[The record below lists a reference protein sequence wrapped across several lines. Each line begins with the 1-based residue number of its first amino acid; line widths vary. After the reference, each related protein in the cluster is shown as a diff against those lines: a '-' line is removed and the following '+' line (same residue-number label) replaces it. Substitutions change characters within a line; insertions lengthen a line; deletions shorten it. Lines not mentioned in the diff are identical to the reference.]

1 METPGG
7 PGGSRDV
14 CMEEPGG
21 AEQRWSRAARAFVRE
36 TLCPAGPGGGG
47 PEQLADSVM
56 RCLRSTWAGRSGEL
70 PLGYSFISIS
80 DLQCQQR
87 TPCCSHMTWSTS
99 DFKKWA
105 HQGEVIL
112 PKQCVLPRTHLIL
125 IGYLTDGRQQKGKE
139 KLMDGNL
146 YVQDSTGSIPCE
158 LLHFESE
165 WLELLFLF
173 PSWAYIPQTNQ
184 GSAGYVEILADP
196 VPVDPRSERVVDTI
210 PVLYPP
216 TAAQLLST
224 RVPRQKRA
232 KLNVAGELARLST
245 LLCIHHK
252 TFFFLF
258 LKCFTSAACVPVLV
272 QKPPQLAWHHMLQL
286 GHGYVLT
293 ALTVSS
299 LKASGH
305 KVLVTSFSSCLLP
318 YCAEQVK
325 EQPLEIVWQGGP
337 IQPVSPEA
345 AVHLPL
351 ELTDEK
357 LPVPAKESKILS
369 YMGIITRVLNAQ
381 AGLYELDNK
390 ICLCLAYQQLLNS
403 ARGLRPGACV
413 ELRDVHLLQKP
424 LASFPFAVV
433 LGACLH
439 SIVLLKGFSRLST
452 FHQPVASSRNLY
464 MQLLFQYNL
473 GLPLYLWL
481 VSLLEML
488 EQRFCCFV
496 GRRRLFIR
504 SVPQGPG
511 VAEKFL
517 VPILNA
523 VVPSKARV
531 RDVHHEIL
539 AEMHHCPLQQY
550 QPLEPPC
557 QAPPLSLL
565 RSVAEQ
571 RSKEAFNPSQLLS
584 PLEAQHMGTQ
594 ELNRRLA
601 WSYDTFSAKSFQ
613 PRMVLLGVLRVS
625 CSSGSLQLRDKSA
638 SIPCVISRRD
648 GSPFADTALIGSL
661 LQVETYQLVVE
672 RFLQSDFPSW
682 EQLWTLEHVRGRE
695 TRLYVQFCFEDVQIL
710 HTPEVQV
717 QEGPTSSDSPSLG
730 KKDVRSSK
738 VELGSPEAKLPKLEG
753 TSPGAGSEE
762 GCDRGQSS
770 ARETSCMSRLFLV
783 TQKEGLMSRNYL
795 PAAEGDGEG
804 QELQLSFQATILWVD
819 KPQLWGHP
827 REIGNLPELEQI
839 NHQREDSEA
848 QQRVLLL
855 FMGRSLRWFPFLH
868 PDGLYRLIVPQCL
881 DFGVFE
887 RPCLSPLQGRLL
899 NQSGCSSCLLVS
911 ATWHLQHETWISCL
925 AQPQVIPGS
934 ERAGM
939 GQTVFSIPE
948 LLSSSFTGSLVSFS
962 GEIVERTLCAS
973 PGNEKLSA
981 PCSKRRQKGTLLP
994 WDHSVKL
1001 SVSAALGSS
1010 VVLDVYIAVA
1020 YLQHLWGLLPGAKI
1034 LFQNL
1039 QRKISRFHNVYCTY
1053 IASSCISILAL
1064 PPPCLLLSSNPAGI
1078 ASKSPAATSP
1088 SLVFL
1093 SKLLLQPHSLS
1104 QGQILCHLSCVLA
1117 LSLQWI
1123 CSVCSSI
1130 FREGR
1135 CSRHSPPCPSQTGVS
1150 QASAKILVED
1160 GTGEALVLCKN
1171 QQVAAVLGLSPVE
1184 WKAVQSNVQRRG
1196 SIFIQHGGASA
1207 RPGCVEEPEDL
1218 VTCYLKSLCRSH
1230 AICRPILLA
1239 FSLNRKSSKISQPDS
1254 LQLRRFLCGEME
1266 FVSRVGTRLSL
1277 TCLNIQEADPK
1288 VLCSLSSKRIKTSI
1302 GHSA

>member
-1 METPGG
+1 METSGRA
-7 PGGSRDV
+7 GGSRTGP
-14 CMEEPGG
+14 MEEPGG
-21 AEQRWSRAARAFVRE
+21 AEQRWLRAARAFLCE

-47 PEQLADSVM
+47 PEQLADSVL
-56 RCLRSTWAGRSGEL
+56 RCLRSTWGGRSGEL

-112 PKQCVLPRTHLIL
+112 PKQSVLPRTHLIL
-125 IGYLTDGRQQKGKE
+125 IGYLTDGRRQEGKE

-146 YVQDSTGSIPCE
+146 YVQDSTGSVPCE

-173 PSWAYIPQTNQ
+173 PSWAYIPQTSQ
-184 GSAGYVEILADP
+184 SSAGYVEILADP
-196 VPVDPRSERVVDTI
+196 VPVDPRPERVVDAI
-210 PVLYPP
+210 PVFYPA

-224 RVPRQKRA
+224 SRVPCQKRA

-293 ALTVSS
+293 ALSVSG

-305 KVLVTSFSSCLLP
+305 KVFVTSFSSCLLP

-325 EQPLEIVWQGGP
+325 EQPLEIAWRGGP

-345 AVHLPL
+345 TVQLPL

-369 YMGIITRVLNAQ
+369 YMGIITRVLNTQ

-413 ELRDVHLLQKP
+413 EVRRC
-424 LASFPFAVV
+424 SWE
-433 LGACLH
+433 
-439 SIVLLKGFSRLST
+439 LKHIR
-452 FHQPVASSRNLY
+452 
-464 MQLLFQYNL
+464 
-473 GLPLYLWL
+473 
-481 VSLLEML
+481 
-488 EQRFCCFV
+488 RFCCFV

-517 VPILNA
+517 VPILNT

-584 PLEAQHMGTQ
+584 PLEAQHMSTQ

-601 WSYDTFSAKSFQ
+601 WSYDTFSAESFQ
-613 PRMVLLGVLRVS
+613 PRMVLLGVLRAS

-648 GSPFADTALIGSL
+648 GNPFADTALIGSL

-672 RFLQSDFPSW
+672 QFLQSDFPSW

-710 HTPEVQV
+710 YTPEVQV

-730 KKDVRSSK
+730 KKDVCSSK

-753 TSPGAGSEE
+753 TSPGADSEE

-770 ARETSCMSRLFLV
+770 ARGTSCMSRLFLV

-795 PAAEGDGEG
+795 LAAEGDGEG
-804 QELQLSFQATILWVD
+804 QELQLSFQATILWMG

-827 REIGNLPELEQI
+827 RKIGNLPEVEQT

-868 PDGLYRLIVPQCL
+868 PGGLYRLIVPQCL

-899 NQSGCSSCLLVS
+899 NQLGCPSCLIVS

-934 ERAGM
+934 ERAEM
-939 GQTVFSIPE
+939 GQKVFSIPE
-948 LLSSSFTGSLVSFS
+948 LLSNSFTGSLVSFS

-981 PCSKRRQKGTLLP
+981 PCSMQRQKGTLLP

-1001 SVSAALGSS
+1001 SVSAAPGSP

-1020 YLQHLWGLLPGAKI
+1020 YLQRLWGLLPGAKI

-1064 PPPCLLLSSNPAGI
+1064 PRTCLLLSSNPAGI

-1093 SKLLLQPHSLS
+1093 SNLLLQPHSLS
-1104 QGQILCHLSCVLA
+1104 QSQIFCHLSCVLA
-1117 LSLQWI
+1117 LSLQWT
-1123 CSVCSSI
+1123 CSICSSI

-1135 CSRHSPPCPSQTGVS
+1135 CSRHSPPCPSHTGVS

-1184 WKAVQSNVQRRG
+1184 WKAVQNNVQRRG
-1196 SIFIQHGGASA
+1196 SIFIQHGGASP
-1207 RPGCVEEPEDL
+1207 RPGCVEEPQDL
-1218 VTCYLKSLCRSH
+1218 VTCYLKSLCRSR

-1239 FSLNRKSSKISQPDS
+1239 FSLDRKSSKIPQPDS
-1254 LQLRRFLCGEME
+1254 LQPRRFLCGEME
-1266 FVSRVGTRLSL
+1266 FVSRVGARLSL
-1277 TCLNIQEADPK
+1277 MCLNIQEADPK

-1302 GHSA
+1302 DHSA

>member
-1 METPGG
+1 METPGR
-7 PGGSRDV
+7 PGGS
-14 CMEEPGG
+14 CAEPMEEPSG
-21 AEQRWSRAARAFVRE
+21 AEQRWLRAARAFVCE

-47 PEQLADSVM
+47 PEQLADLVL
-56 RCLRSTWAGRSGEL
+56 RCLRSTWGGRSGEL

-112 PKQCVLPRTHLIL
+112 PKQSVLPRTHLIL
-125 IGYLTDGRQQKGKE
+125 IGYLTDGRRQEGKE

-173 PSWAYIPQTNQ
+173 PSWAYIPQTSQ

-196 VPVDPRSERVVDTI
+196 VPVDPRPERVVDTI
-210 PVLYPP
+210 PVFYPA

-224 RVPRQKRA
+224 SRVPYQRRA

-272 QKPPQLAWHHMLQL
+272 QKPSQLAWHHMLQL

-293 ALTVSS
+293 ALSVSG

-305 KVLVTSFSSCLLP
+305 KVFVTSFSSCLLP

-325 EQPLEIVWQGGP
+325 EQPLEIAWRGGP

-345 AVHLPL
+345 TVQLPL

-424 LASFPFAVV
+424 LASFPFVVV

-452 FHQPVASSRNLY
+452 FQQPVASSGNLY
-464 MQLLFQYNL
+464 MQLLFRYNL

-496 GRRRLFIR
+496 GRRQLFIR
-504 SVPQGPG
+504 SVPQSPG

-523 VVPSKARV
+523 VVPSKAQV
-531 RDVHHEIL
+531 RDVHQEIL

-601 WSYDTFSAKSFQ
+601 WSYDTFSAESFQ
-613 PRMVLLGVLRVS
+613 PRMVLLGVLRAS

-672 RFLQSDFPSW
+672 QFLQSDFPSW

-730 KKDVRSSK
+730 KKDVCSSK

-753 TSPGAGSEE
+753 TSPGAGSKE

-770 ARETSCMSRLFLV
+770 ARGTSCMSRLFLV

-804 QELQLSFQATILWVD
+804 QELQLSFQATILWMD
-819 KPQLWGHP
+819 KPQLWRHP
-827 REIGNLPELEQI
+827 RKIGNLPELEQT
-839 NHQREDSEA
+839 NHQKEDSEA

-868 PDGLYRLIVPQCL
+868 PGGLYWLIVPQCL
-881 DFGVFE
+881 
-887 RPCLSPLQGRLL
+887 
-899 NQSGCSSCLLVS
+899 
-911 ATWHLQHETWISCL
+911 
-925 AQPQVIPGS
+925 VIPGS
-934 ERAGM
+934 ERAEM
-939 GQTVFSIPE
+939 GQKVFSIPE
-948 LLSSSFTGSLVSFS
+948 LLSNSFTGSLVSFS

-981 PCSKRRQKGTLLP
+981 PCSMQRQKGTLLP

-1001 SVSAALGSS
+1001 SVSAAPDSP

-1064 PPPCLLLSSNPAGI
+1064 PPTCLFLSSNPAGI
-1078 ASKSPAATSP
+1078 ASKSPAATPP
-1088 SLVFL
+1088 SLMFL
-1093 SKLLLQPHSLS
+1093 SNLLLQPHSLS
-1104 QGQILCHLSCVLA
+1104 QSQIVCHLSCVLA

-1135 CSRHSPPCPSQTGVS
+1135 CSRHSPPCPSHTGVS

-1207 RPGCVEEPEDL
+1207 RPGCVEEPQDL
-1218 VTCYLKSLCRSH
+1218 VTCYLKSLCRSR

-1239 FSLNRKSSKISQPDS
+1239 FSLDRKSSKIPQPDS
-1254 LQLRRFLCGEME
+1254 LQPRRFLCGEME
-1266 FVSRVGTRLSL
+1266 FVSRVGARLSL

-1288 VLCSLSSKRIKTSI
+1288 VLCGLSSKRIKTSI